1 MSAENKKLE
10 GQPNIILILTDQE
23 RSTMHFPDGWEEEN
37 LVNMTKLKQ
46 DGFTFNKNYCNTCMC
61 SPSRSTLFAGSYPA
75 HHGVKDTLTYGGAMS
90 SAETQLDRSLPNLAS
105 MLGDEGYNVHYR
117 GKWHLSKGDSTE
129 DASPAEIATFGFKG
143 WISPDAGED
152 TKPENFGGGYADHDN
167 AYVQQAVKFLQAVKE
182 GKEKEPFCLVVSLV
196 NPHDVLAY
204 PNQTSFGYSEADY
217 SGRDIALPST
227 NDENLARNH
236 KPTAH
241 AQLRAIM
248 QAGLGVLKNEDME
261 LDYINFYGHLL
272 TKIDQSMTPIID
284 ELYDSSNGTS
294 LADSSYVIRTGDHGE
309 LGMAHGGLRQKA
321 FNMYDEAIRVPLIIS
336 NPIAFGNSSDQST
349 GNVSSLVD
357 LLPTIGNLC
366 NIDPANISS
375 SFVGTDLTPM
385 MFENDTPVQDHVLFT
400 FDDVKAGSNSNP
412 RVVNAADRI
421 RAVIEKDWKYARYF
435 DALGSYEEEYEMY
448 DLKND
453 PNELNNVANK
463 KNPDYYKPEYVVQR
477 ERLEKK
483 LEKAEKELLIPTKN
497 PVNEN
502 AFIEDLI

>member
-1 MSAENKKLE
+1 
-10 GQPNIILILTDQE
+10 
-23 RSTMHFPDGWEEEN
+23 
-37 LVNMTKLKQ
+37 
-46 DGFTFNKNYCNTCMC
+46 
-61 SPSRSTLFAGSYPA
+61 
-75 HHGVKDTLTYGGAMS
+75 
-90 SAETQLDRSLPNLAS
+90 
-105 MLGDEGYNVHYR
+105 
-117 GKWHLSKGDSTE
+117 
-129 DASPAEIATFGFKG
+129 
-143 WISPDAGED
+143 
-152 TKPENFGGGYADHDN
+152 
-167 AYVQQAVKFLQAVKE
+167 
-182 GKEKEPFCLVVSLV
+182 
-196 NPHDVLAY
+196 
-204 PNQTSFGYSEADY
+204 
-217 SGRDIALPST
+217 
-227 NDENLARNH
+227 
-236 KPTAH
+236 
-241 AQLRAIM
+241 
-248 QAGLGVLKNEDME
+248 
-261 LDYINFYGHLL
+261 
-272 TKIDQSMTPIID
+272 
-284 ELYDSSNGTS
+284 
-294 LADSSYVIRTGDHGE
+294 
-309 LGMAHGGLRQKA
+309 
-321 FNMYDEAIRVPLIIS
+321 MYDEAIRVPLIIS

-375 SFVGTDLTPM
+375 SFVGTDLTSM
-385 MFENDTPVQDHVLFT
+385 MFGNDAPVQDHILFT

-502 AFIEDLI
+502 ALIEHLI